1 MSLKRTTL
9 IIAAAALV
17 VSAGTVAI
25 AQQTSEYGDTKL
37 LSEAKLSVDAAR
49 QIALRTQTG
58 TVKEWE
64 IEREPG
70 GSGLRYPFDIESG
83 GQIHEVGVDARDGK
97 VLENAIDTDAAKSAD
112 DEEDG
117 EEDDDK

>member
-25 AQQTSEYGDTKL
+25 AQQASEHGDTKL

-70 GSGLRYPFDIESG
+70 GSGLRYSFDIESG

-97 VLENAIDTDAAKSAD
+97 VLENAIDTNAAKSAD